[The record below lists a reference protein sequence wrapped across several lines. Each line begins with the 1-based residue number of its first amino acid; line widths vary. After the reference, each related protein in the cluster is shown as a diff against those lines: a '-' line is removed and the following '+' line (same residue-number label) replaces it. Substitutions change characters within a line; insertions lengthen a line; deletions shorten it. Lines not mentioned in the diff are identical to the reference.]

1 MARAAQAITAPK
13 RGIFRPFRAL
23 ALVFGVLGLTF
34 GLLAHFASP
43 APHAGAKDVA
53 EAAGIADFMP
63 DMERKKK
70 EAEHIGATALKLYV
84 ARVRTSMVEPNFFI
98 GPIEIGMAYDDFLKI
113 VPTPESLK
121 AAQAGVIGVLRTDKG
136 VFTAHFAT
144 AQKDATAFRLSYTQ
158 VFRFHS
164 EREITE
170 YLGNLWGKPSTS
182 ECTRLSYGNGQDCRY
197 QWGPLNGVR
206 VNAQLR
212 VTNERLHGRPEI
224 TLRVDASDD
233 RTEGRR
239 WSSYR
244 VASAAGR

>member
-1 MARAAQAITAPK
+1 MVRAAQAMTAPK
-13 RGIFRPFRAL
+13 RGRFRPFRAL
-23 ALVFGVLGLTF
+23 ALVFCVLGLSF

-43 APHAGAKDVA
+43 APQDGAADTA
-53 EAAGIADFMP
+53 DGAGIVDHLP
-63 DMERKKK
+63 DMERKKR
-70 EAEHIGATALKLYV
+70 EVQHIGAAALQLYA
-84 ARVRTSMVEPNFFI
+84 ARVRAPLADPSFFI
-98 GPIEIGMAYDDFLKI
+98 GPIEIGMTYEAFLKI

-121 AAQAGVIGVLRTDKG
+121 AAQAGVIGVVRTDKG
-136 VFTAHFAT
+136 VFTAHFRA
-144 AQKDATAFRLSYTQ
+144 AEKDAPAFRLSYTQ
-158 VFRFHS
+158 TFHFHT

-170 YLGNLWGKPSTS
+170 HLGNLWGKPTTS

-197 QWGPLNGVR
+197 QWWPVNGVR

-224 TLRVDASDD
+224 TLRVDAADE

-239 WSSYR
+239 WSSDK